1 MKTALC
7 MKQLAIEKEKQ
18 NREKFIIVTYATV
31 NFMHE
36 LHAVIVIIEHEM
48 STNLHDSDV
57 GHQISDQT
65 LLLGFHHL
73 MEENT
78 RTRIQSVLAFERT
91 SPVESEAWNKRS
103 LCAKL

>member
-1 MKTALC
+1 MYEAVSHR
-7 MKQLAIEKEKQ
+7 KEKQ

-73 MEENT
+73 MERKYKDEDT
-78 RTRIQSVLAFERT
+78 IGIGLRTDK
-91 SPVESEAWNKRS
+91 PG
-103 LCAKL
+103 